1 MSSPPS
7 KRRERAKLLRQA
19 LSRWD
24 NEGGA
29 PLGQVGTVAD
39 GTSPTRATDLPLTNA
54 ELVQL
59 QIRVI
64 ALENLVL
71 ALLTGAS
78 DAQLALAQ
86 DIGASISPRPNTTM
100 HRLTTHAVAQM
111 EHLLLRSQTLKDKPS
126 L

>member
-1 MSSPPS
+1 MSLPPP
-7 KRRERAKLLRQA
+7 KPKERAKLLRQA

-29 PLGQVGTVAD
+29 PIGHVGTAAD
-39 GTSPTRATDLPLTNA
+39 GLAATSATDLPLTNA

-78 DAQLALAQ
+78 DAELALAQ
-86 DIGASISPRPNTTM
+86 NIGASISPRPGTTM

-111 EHLLLRSQTLKDKPS
+111 EHLLLRAQTLKDKPA

>member
-39 GTSPTRATDLPLTNA
+39 GTSPTSATDLPLT
-54 ELVQL
+54 
-59 QIRVI
+59 
-64 ALENLVL
+64 

-111 EHLLLRSQTLKDKPS
+111 EHLLLRSQSLKDKPS

>member
-7 KRRERAKLLRQA
+7 KPKERAKLLRQA

-29 PLGQVGTVAD
+29 PLGDVGTPAD
-39 GTSPTRATDLPLTNA
+39 GFAPTSATVPPLTNA

-78 DAQLALAQ
+78 DAELAVAQ
-86 DIGASISPRPNTTM
+86 NIGASIFPRPGTTM

-111 EHLLLRSQTLKDKPS
+111 EHLLLRSQTLKDQPP